1 MELQSYQSWF
11 DELVSWAKLDDR
23 KEEVLQARKEF
34 FERTG
39 EIFEDDR
46 QFESRMASFLEYF
59 LIDRKGADGRTPAE
73 ARYELALTEGPPER
87 AAAYRAF
94 TETLHGLYE
103 VRKLE
108 AHQVKLRSLFGRGD
122 FTVTE
127 RRQLAGLHKGD
138 VLEARLIP
146 FGGFFWFSGAFTWHP
161 TEAARLI
168 AAEAKRRVKSGQLD
182 EAALM
187 NDCARRALKVGR
199 YRNIAVEKIY
209 DFSGKF
215 LLPAGDAPAP
225 SPQR

>member
-23 KEEVLQARKEF
+23 KDEVLQARKEF

-46 QFESRMASFLEYF
+46 QFEARMASFLEYF
-59 LIDRKGADGRTPAE
+59 LFDRKGADGRTPAQ
-73 ARYELALTEGPPER
+73 ARYQLALDQGPPER
-87 AAAYRAF
+87 AAAFRPF

-108 AHQVKLRSLFGRGD
+108 PHQVKLRSLFGHGD
-122 FTVTE
+122 YTVTE

-168 AAEAKRRVKSGQLD
+168 VHEAKRRVKSGQP
-182 EAALM
+182 EAELM
-187 NDCARRALKVGR
+187 SDCARRALKVGR

-209 DFSGKF
+209 DFTGKSPLPSGE
-215 LLPAGDAPAP
+215 AAAPR
-225 SPQR
+225 SPPP

>member
-11 DELVSWAKLDDR
+11 DELVPWARLDER
-23 KEEVLQARKEF
+23 KEEVLAAKKAF

-59 LIDRKGADGRTPAE
+59 LLDRKAEGALTLAE
-73 ARYELALTEGPPER
+73 QRYRLALEEGPPER

-94 TETLHGLYE
+94 TETLPGLYE

-108 AHQVKLRSLFGRGD
+108 AHQVKLRSLFGRKD
-122 FTVTE
+122 YTVTE

-146 FGGFFWFSGAFTWHP
+146 FGGFYWFSGAFTWHP
-161 TEAARLI
+161 KEAAKLI
-168 AAEAKRRVKSGQLD
+168 VAEARRRQKNGPAS
-182 EAALM
+182 EAELM
-187 NDCARRALKVGR
+187 NECARRALKVER
-199 YRNIAVEKIY
+199 YRNIAIEKIY
-209 DFSGKF
+209 DFS
-215 LLPAGDAPAP
+215 AGP
-225 SPQR
+225 PQLTS